1 MGFLSD
7 ARIRAAKPRDRAYK
21 LFDTQ
26 GLYLKVSTSGARLWR
41 FKYCLHG
48 RERLLALGQYPDV
61 SLSRAR
67 EKRDA
72 ARRLVADGVDPAVQ
86 RLVEKNAKAE
96 TFAVI
101 AAEWLELQRKRFAPA
116 TMEKAEWTFRDL
128 INPYIGNRPIAEI
141 TPLELLNVF
150 RRLEVRGKHE
160 TAHRT
165 KQRCG
170 QVFRYAVA
178 TGRVQR
184 DPTQD
189 LRGALAPVTTR
200 HHAAIMDPRRV
211 GELLRALH
219 AYVGLPVTEAALKL
233 APLVFVRP
241 GELRK
246 AEWIEFDL
254 TGAEWRIPA
263 HRMKMRQQQMVGK
276 HLTDTVIGRFRPK
289 RKLVT
294 SD

>member
-1 MGFLSD
+1 MGLLSD
-7 ARIRAAKPRDRAYK
+7 ARIRAAKPKDKPYK
-21 LFDTQ
+21 LFDSQ

-41 FKYCLHG
+41 FKYRLHG
-48 RERLLALGQYPDV
+48 REKLLALGQYPDV
-61 SLSRAR
+61 PLARAR
-67 EKRDA
+67 QKRDE
-72 ARRLVADGVDPAVQ
+72 ARRLVADGADPAVQ
-86 RLVEKNAKAE
+86 RLVDRNSKGD

-101 AAEWLELQRKRFAPA
+101 AAEWLALQRKRFAPA

-128 INPYIGNRPIAEI
+128 INPFIGNRPIGEI
-141 TPLELLNVF
+141 MPLELLNVF
-150 RRLEVRGKHE
+150 RRLEGRGKHE

-178 TGRVQR
+178 TGRALR

-189 LRGALAPVTTR
+189 LRGALAPVVTT
-200 HHAAIMDPRRV
+200 HHAAITEPRRV

-219 AYVGLPVTEAALKL
+219 SYSGLPVTEAALKL

-246 AEWIEFDL
+246 AEWVEFDL
-254 TGAEWRIPA
+254 DGGEWRIPA
-263 HRMKMRQQQMVGK
+263 QRMKMR
-276 HLTDTVIGRFRPK
+276 HR
-289 RKLVT
+289 T
-294 SD
+294 SSRWRHRASQSFAISD